1 MSPSSTSSTSSDQP
15 TEGVSPVVLYAV
27 AGVGAGI
34 IIVVVIGAVIVVHRC
49 TKSQQNGNQADRN
62 KAYLGGELGQQR
74 EKLNPG
80 STSPGPGA
88 TGPPPD
94 LWIGHVDQLELKAMD
109 DGDETGETSIRSASS
124 MAERNRQFG
133 LPYSGKNK

>member
-1 MSPSSTSSTSSDQP
+1 MRFIQPSFND
-15 TEGVSPVVLYAV
+15 L
-27 AGVGAGI
+27 
-34 IIVVVIGAVIVVHRC
+34 
-49 TKSQQNGNQADRN
+49 QADRN

-74 EKLNPG
+74 EKLNP
-80 STSPGPGA
+80 SSASPGAGGMGA

-124 MAERNRQFG
+124 MAERSRQFG
-133 LPYSGKNK
+133 LPYSGKKTPLICSSQCGTAF

>member
-1 MSPSSTSSTSSDQP
+1 M
-15 TEGVSPVVLYAV
+15 
-27 AGVGAGI
+27 
-34 IIVVVIGAVIVVHRC
+34 
-49 TKSQQNGNQADRN
+49 
-62 KAYLGGELGQQR
+62 GQQR
-74 EKLNPG
+74 EKLNPR
-80 STSPGPGA
+80 SASPGTGA

>member
-1 MSPSSTSSTSSDQP
+1 MRFIQPSFND
-15 TEGVSPVVLYAV
+15 L
-27 AGVGAGI
+27 
-34 IIVVVIGAVIVVHRC
+34 
-49 TKSQQNGNQADRN
+49 QADRN

-74 EKLNPG
+74 EKLNP
-80 STSPGPGA
+80 SSASPGAGGMGA

-124 MAERNRQFG
+124 MAERSRQFG
-133 LPYSGKNK
+133 LPYSGKNERSPRLVFVVWKFAFFGRAIDRAPIRHPSTDPMH